1 MIQLILWGRPMTK
14 KTHQNIVTN
23 KTTGKHMLIP
33 SAANKQYENDCLRQI
48 TGAYRK
54 NIQHNVTVHAHYWMK
69 DRVGWPDLTGLMQ
82 ATGDI
87 LQNAGVIANDRL
99 ITSWG
104 NTRIVGID
112 KDNPRVEIFIMPD
125 PYEIHISTKG
135 SGKKHV

>member
-23 KTTGKHMLIP
+23 RTTGKPMLIP
-33 SAANKQYENDCLRQI
+33 SAANKQYENDCLKQI
-48 TGAYRK
+48 TGANRK
-54 NIQHNVTVHAHYWMK
+54 NIKHNVIVHAYYYMK

-87 LQNAGVIANDRL
+87 LQNAGVIENDRL

-104 NTRIVGID
+104 KTRIMGID
-112 KDNPRVEIFIMPD
+112 KANPRVEILIQTD
-125 PYEIHISTKG
+125 PFAFDSTKG
-135 SGKKHV
+135 SGK